1 MYKLPSWHSHV
12 KSLFNLKFAFENRP
26 VSDAPRLA
34 ILYSGIIPGIV
45 SWQGNRNRL
54 WAGNNTQRALSWPLL
69 HLTPDIYR
77 SRSALHGSPWD
88 VDSCVSCS
96 WSCVWFWFLL
106 DLFWPVLWLI
116 IGTMSRTV
124 IPMLPWPIRT
134 RILLGCGGSVI
145 LKTYPKVG
153 GFCLKLLCH
162 VYIVFMLS
170 AKYTVT
176 IDNHRFL
183 ISVRVKGFHMFWYR
197 SVLSTL
203 GQVCQHIQLLLW
215 KKVWIVCF
223 FNNLSNDV

>member
-1 MYKLPSWHSHV
+1 MS
-12 KSLFNLKFAFENRP
+12 
-26 VSDAPRLA
+26 
-34 ILYSGIIPGIV
+34 
-45 SWQGNRNRL
+45 
-54 WAGNNTQRALSWPLL
+54 NNTQRALSWPLL

-116 IGTMSRTV
+116 IGTMFRTV
-124 IPMLPWPIRT
+124 ILMLPWPIRT

-223 FNNLSNDV
+223 FNNLSNDVFFLNKWLHYQ

>member
-34 ILYSGIIPGIV
+34 ILYSGIIPGSV
-45 SWQGNRNRL
+45 PWQGNRNRL
-54 WAGNNTQRALSWPLL
+54 WVGNNTQRALSWPLL

-116 IGTMSRTV
+116 IGTMFRTV

-153 GFCLKLLCH
+153 GFCLKLYS
-162 VYIVFMLS
+162 VYVI
-170 AKYTVT
+170 
-176 IDNHRFL
+176 
-183 ISVRVKGFHMFWYR
+183 
-197 SVLSTL
+197 
-203 GQVCQHIQLLLW
+203 C
-215 KKVWIVCF
+215 
-223 FNNLSNDV
+223 

>member
-45 SWQGNRNRL
+45 PWQGNRNRL
-54 WAGNNTQRALSWPLL
+54 WVGNNTQRALSWPLL

-116 IGTMSRTV
+116 IGTMFRTV

-183 ISVRVKGFHMFWYR
+183 ISVRAKGFHMFWYR

-203 GQVCQHIQLLLW
+203 GQVCQHMNSAFVMKESLDRLFL
-215 KKVWIVCF
+215 
-223 FNNLSNDV
+223 